1 MVAESLAR
9 GRYVLY
15 SLPFPYCE
23 KAAGLNDCK
32 EKLAALLRKKEINFA
47 GAEFVRAE
55 LGPEKNIMRLIK
67 KYKEIIR

>member
-23 KAAGLNDCK
+23 KATELNECK
-32 EKLAALLRKKEINFA
+32 EKLATLLRKKELNLA
-47 GAEFVRAE
+47 GAEFVRTRFD
-55 LGPEKNIMRLIK
+55 PEKNIMKLIK
-67 KYKEIIR
+67 MYKEII